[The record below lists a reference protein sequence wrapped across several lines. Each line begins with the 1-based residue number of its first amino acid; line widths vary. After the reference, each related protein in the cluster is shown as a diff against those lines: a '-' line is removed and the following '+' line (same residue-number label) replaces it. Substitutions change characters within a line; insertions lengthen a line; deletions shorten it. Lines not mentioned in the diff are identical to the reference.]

1 MLYYIFLYCMH
12 GIYICIHI
20 NHSKETGGTN
30 NSNMGMR
37 KQLWD
42 HANSVA
48 VHSGYRDLP
57 LPQIANTNPDKRSQ

>member
-1 MLYYIFLYCMH
+1 MLYYIFLYCMVY
-12 GIYICIHI
+12 IYINNIYIHI

-57 LPQIANTNPDKRSQ
+57 LP